1 MTLLGSPELPL
12 LTVAPSQKQMHG
24 KNYGTFCM
32 KDLRAGETL
41 GTNPGNGEDHPQ
53 KILEMLRRHLDLLE
67 DVWDDGTL
75 IYFDFDWVT

>member
-1 MTLLGSPELPL
+1 
-12 LTVAPSQKQMHG
+12 
-24 KNYGTFCM
+24 M